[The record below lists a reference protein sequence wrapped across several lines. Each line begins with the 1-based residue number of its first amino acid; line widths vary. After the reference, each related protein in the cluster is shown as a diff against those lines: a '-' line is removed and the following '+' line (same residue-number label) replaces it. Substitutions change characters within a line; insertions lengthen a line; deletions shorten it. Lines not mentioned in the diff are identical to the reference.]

1 MVSFKKILVP
11 TDFSKGAEGAYSI
24 SQKIAD
30 TFGGTVDFIHII
42 PTIKYFNESL
52 KGLGVPLDMN
62 NDIYPKVID
71 ESEHQLKKGMNDYL
85 KEENKGQQFV
95 KIDRRP
101 SEAIAEFASENDYDL
116 IVMGAKG
123 AHETSMIRGG
133 TTERVIRKSRVP
145 VFSVDDRF
153 EFANIKNVVMTTDT
167 SSLSFAAFPMAL
179 AMADSC
185 DAKLTLYHVIEMYG
199 SASEDI
205 PRVPEKGEMVSIYEA
220 IIERLNT
227 YLAERG
233 LDHIHVQKTGVTFE
247 DEVTITDGENSRM
260 VPLFTKIEK
269 AVSAHYE
276 IENYTSESADL
287 VVMATHGHSGFA
299 HLILGS
305 TAEKIA
311 EYVKKPVITI
321 RPDKDQFKN
330 KK

>member
-30 TFGGTVDFIHII
+30 TFGGTVDFINII
-42 PTIKYFNESL
+42 PTAKYFSESL

-62 NDIYPKVID
+62 KDIYPKVID
-71 ESEHQLKKGMNDYL
+71 ESEHQLKKAMKDYL
-85 KEENKGQQFV
+85 KDENKGKQFV

-101 SEAIAEFASENDYDL
+101 SEAIANFAAENGYDL

-123 AHETSMIRGG
+123 AHQTSMVRGS
-133 TTERVIRKSRVP
+133 TTERVIRKSKVP

-153 EFANIKNVVMTTDT
+153 EFSNIKHVVMTTD
-167 SSLSFAAFPMAL
+167 SSKLSFAAFPMAL
-179 AMADSC
+179 AMADVC
-185 DAKLTLYHVIEMYG
+185 GARLTLYHVIELFG

-205 PRVPEKGEMVSIYEA
+205 PRIPEKGEIVSIYEA
-220 IIERLNT
+220 IIDRLNK
-227 YLAERG
+227 YLVEQG
-233 LDHIHVQKTGVTFE
+233 LDHIHVQKTGVLFE
-247 DEVTITDGENSRM
+247 DEVTITDGENSRS

-276 IENYTSESADL
+276 IENFTTESADL

-311 EYVKKPVITI
+311 QYVKKPVITI
-321 RPDKDQFKN
+321 RPGKDQLKS
-330 KK
+330 K